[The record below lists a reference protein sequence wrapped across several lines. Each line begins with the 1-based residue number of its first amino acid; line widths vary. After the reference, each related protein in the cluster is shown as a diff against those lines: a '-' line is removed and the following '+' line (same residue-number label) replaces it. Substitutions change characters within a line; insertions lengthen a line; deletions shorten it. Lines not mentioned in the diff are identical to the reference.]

1 MIQEVDLNSFWVTI
15 GFGFPETPEQLKD
28 FNEAHKDV
36 SFELNES
43 SINPDRIYKT
53 ARAKKKSTTSS
64 EVAGVEYH
72 KRTVLAAEIVFQLH
86 EEWSMG
92 HLKLQKLIYLCQNVT
107 KMSIH
112 VNFLKQAMGP
122 YDPSLMRSL
131 DKQFK
136 QHKWFAFYQ
145 NNTPKYQ
152 PLENIGGHREW
163 YQRYYSDYLTEI
175 EFIINL
181 FKKIKTPQVELVAT
195 IYACWL
201 EIIEN
206 KEVFAEDL
214 IITKVYAWSEQKSK
228 FTKSEIKESIDWMVE
243 KGIYPS

>member
-1 MIQEVDLNSFWVTI
+1 MTQEVDLNSFLISI

-28 FNEAHKDV
+28 FNEAHKDF
-36 SFELNES
+36 SFEADEY
-43 SINPDRIYKT
+43 SIDPDKIYK
-53 ARAKKKSTTSS
+53 AAKAKKKSTKTG

-92 HLKLQKLIYLCQNVT
+92 HLKLQKLIYLCQNVA

-122 YDPSLMRSL
+122 YDPVLMRSL
-131 DKQFK
+131 DKQLK
-136 QHKWFAFYQ
+136 QQKWFAFNQ
-145 NNTPKYQ
+145 NNTPKYL

-163 YQRYYSDYLTEI
+163 YERYYSDNLTEI
-175 EFIINL
+175 DFIINL
-181 FKKIKTPQVELVAT
+181 FKKMKTSQVELVAT

-201 EIIEN
+201 EIIKN
-206 KEVFAEDL
+206 NEVFSEDL
-214 IITKVYAWSEQKSK
+214 IVTKVYAWSEQKAK
-228 FTKSEIKESIDWMVE
+228 FTEGEIKNCIDWMVG